1 MLKKRLIFTLL
12 VDGDNFVLSRNF
24 NLQKVGDI
32 NWLLDNYNFSNVS
45 NFIDELVVLNIRN
58 KKKNFNNFCKIL
70 KKITKKIFIPI
81 AAGGGINSVSDVKKL
96 LRSGADKIVL
106 NSMILEENQELIK
119 IYKYIGKQ
127 SIIGSLDVKLLNKT
141 YFVYNNNKNI
151 NQSEL
156 SEIFDKKKLNYI
168 GEIYLNSIDK
178 DGTGQGYDFQ
188 MLKNIKKNE
197 IPIILAGGVGNWRHL
212 LSGLENKKINAAA
225 TANLLNFIGN
235 GFENARNNLF
245 DKCDLAKW

>member
-45 NFIDELVVLNIRN
+45 SYIDELIVLNIRN
-58 KKKNFNNFCKIL
+58 KKRNFNNFCKIL
-70 KKITKKIFIPI
+70 QKITKKIFIPI
-81 AAGGGINSVSDVKKL
+81 AAGGGITSVNDVRKL

-106 NSMILEENQELIK
+106 NSMILDENQELIK

-127 SIIGSLDVKLLNKT
+127 SIIGSLDVKLFNKT
-141 YFVYNNNKNI
+141 YFIYNNNKNI
-151 NQSEL
+151 NQLKL
-156 SEIFDKKKLNYI
+156 SEIINTKKLNYI

-188 MLKNIKKNE
+188 MLKNIKKSE
-197 IPIILAGGVGNWRHL
+197 VPIILAGGVGNWRHL

-245 DKCDLAKW
+245 NKYDLAKW

>member
-178 DGTGQGYDFQ
+178 DCTGQGYDFQ

-197 IPIILAGGVGNWRHL
+197 IPIILAGGVGNWGHL